1 MNSGLQ
7 VERLK
12 SSDPEGGPWLVLDG
26 AHTAASAAALAC
38 TLRSA
43 FPDAP
48 LALVVA
54 MADDK
59 DAGAIMTALRLARPE
74 VAVFTTAPIA
84 GRTDRWDCKSPKS
97 NTRSAN

>member
-1 MNSGLQ
+1 M
-7 VERLK
+7 K
-12 SSDPEGGPWLVLDG
+12 SSNAEEAPWLVLDG
-26 AHTAASAAALAC
+26 AHTPASAAALAA
-38 TLRSA
+38 TLRDA

-59 DAGAIMTALRLARPE
+59 DAGAIMAALQLARPD

-84 GRTDRWDCKSPKS
+84 GKTDR
-97 NTRSAN
+97 